1 MGAIARSTLTAPT
14 GKLSPV
20 NDDRRTV
27 GELLGAVAGN
37 VAAVPIVLGFVVLG
51 GVVLAGR
58 AVVDVAGYRVRRAG
72 KSHRRARSTRSKHP
86 HVTR

>member
-1 MGAIARSTLTAPT
+1 
-14 GKLSPV
+14 V
-20 NDDRRTV
+20 EHDRRTV

-72 KSHRRARSTRSKHP
+72 HSKRRSTRPKHASA
-86 HVTR
+86 HR

>member
-1 MGAIARSTLTAPT
+1 MQWSTLGAPT

-20 NDDRRTV
+20 DYDRRSV
-27 GELLGAVAGN
+27 GELLGTVAGN

-58 AVVDVAGYRVRRAG
+58 AVADVAGYRVRRA
-72 KSHRRARSTRSKHP
+72 SSSRRRARSKHP
-86 HVTR
+86 SAHR

>member
-1 MGAIARSTLTAPT
+1 
-14 GKLSPV
+14 V
-20 NDDRRTV
+20 EHDRRTV

-72 KSHRRARSTRSKHP
+72 NSKRRSTRAKHA
-86 HVTR
+86 HAHR